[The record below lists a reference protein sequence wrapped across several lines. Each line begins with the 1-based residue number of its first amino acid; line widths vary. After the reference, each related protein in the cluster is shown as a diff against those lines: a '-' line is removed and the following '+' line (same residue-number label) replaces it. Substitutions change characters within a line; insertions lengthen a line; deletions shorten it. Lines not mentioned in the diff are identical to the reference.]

1 MTPAPQVEPVSKK
14 KVLEKAEAQEHRCRL
29 RLPPKAPLS
38 FVLGSTS
45 KRKSNSGGSEAA
57 AQQTP
62 EPKKRLLDPGEK
74 AWFPGATA
82 KLATV
87 QQPAVSALLQI

>member
-1 MTPAPQVEPVSKK
+1 MTAAPQVGPVSRKQ
-14 KVLEKAEAQEHRCRL
+14 VLEKEEAQERRRRRRRL
-29 RLPPKAPLS
+29 RPPPPKAPLS
-38 FVLGSTS
+38 FVLGSAS

-57 AQQTP
+57 TQQTP
-62 EPKKRLLDPGEK
+62 EPKTRER

-87 QQPAVSALLQI
+87 QQQPAVSALLQI